1 MIVPTL
7 PQVLLL
13 LNATLFILVA
23 FDDERKLA
31 ASPLAA
37 DYAAYRQRTGMFFP
51 RFSSRAPG
59 R

>member
-1 MIVPTL
+1 L
-7 PQVLLL
+7 PHWLTAAILL
-13 LNATLFILVA
+13 LNATLFVLVA

-37 DYAAYRQRTGMFFP
+37 DYASYRERTGMSFP
-51 RFSSRAPG
+51 KFSPAAPG